1 MTRDSEASGDT
12 QKIILIIGVVAVVL
26 AVLLLVAFLPKEPE
40 IDPHVVELE
49 QQVSGYTAQI
59 DSLNAV
65 VDGLNGRLDGI
76 RSQMDSVRASNR
88 TFLASL
94 HRVTNEMKEYRR
106 LYREQQ
112 TLNRKLAQE
121 LRQVRVEKKRAITEA
136 EGLKSEVDSLN
147 NALYEKTVRLVR
159 LEASLEQ
166 AVKQTESLEA
176 AVRAVLVYSGTEDE
190 LKQAGYL
197 KTGRSVIFR
206 KSYRAIGFPDVV
218 NGETGGAV
226 FRASLGDPL
235 VLQGTLSALADRH
248 GKLGKG
254 KEYRLQKGPPGQT
267 VVTFIDSTLQGQRIL
282 AILKKSK

>member
-147 NALYEKTVRLVR
+147 NALYEKTIRLVR

-190 LKQAGYL
+190 LKKAGYL

-218 NGETGGAV
+218 NDKTGGAV
-226 FRASLGDPL
+226 FRTSLGEPL
-235 VLQGTLSALADRH
+235 VLQGMLSALADRH